1 MNTLTTQAYFDHGK
15 IHIRWSAG
23 MKAYQAIRSGIL
35 VMEGNA
41 LNHLKE
47 QIQLASGELQ
57 AVWHLLH
64 TKGILGENRGSD
76 SIQLCLS
83 QTPAINLLKQNEPD
97 SWLFTHYQGLTVHL
111 LGASLIAE
119 QTAQAI
125 ELKDPIPEK
134 ITFSEIQA
142 DCYCP
147 SLGKKI
153 KITSHALLR
162 FAQRSGSK
170 SVSKALKTLKRYLT
184 ERPLQKIQLP
194 KEIEQRKLK
203 KYAQVGHH
211 YSLSYING
219 MRGILLPSEVD
230 QSLTLI
236 TVYDVSAY
244 YLD

>member
-1 MNTLTTQAYFDHGK
+1 MNTLTTQTYFDHGK
-15 IHIRWSAG
+15 VHIHWAAG
-23 MKAYQAIRSGIL
+23 MKAYQAIRSGVL
-35 VMEGNA
+35 VMEGSA
-41 LNHLKE
+41 LNHLETK
-47 QIQLASGELQ
+47 IQLASGELQ
-57 AVWHLLH
+57 AIWHLLH

-83 QTPAINLLKQNEPD
+83 QTAAINLLQQQEPH
-97 SWLFTHYQGLTVHL
+97 SWLFNQYQGLCVHL
-111 LGASLIAE
+111 LGATLIAD
-119 QTAQAI
+119 QAAQAI
-125 ELKDPIPEK
+125 ELKDPMPEK
-134 ITFSEIQA
+134 ITFSAIQA

-147 SLGKKI
+147 SLGKKV

-170 SVSKALKTLKRYLT
+170 SISKALKTLKRYLS
-184 ERPLQKIQLP
+184 ERPLHRVNLP
-194 KEIEQRKLK
+194 KEVEQRKLK

-219 MRGILLPSEVD
+219 IRGILLPSPED